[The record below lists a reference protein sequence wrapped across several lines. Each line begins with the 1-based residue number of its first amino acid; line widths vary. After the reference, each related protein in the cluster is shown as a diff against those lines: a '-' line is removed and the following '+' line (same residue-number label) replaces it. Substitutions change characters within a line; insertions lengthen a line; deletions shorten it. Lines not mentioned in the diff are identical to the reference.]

1 MLRCKDRSNLSQ
13 PVFTD
18 GHSEQLAFSRT
29 ISRMMSQQ
37 WERILGCKNS
47 PSKSLEAQKCRAEP
61 TRGVASYGCP
71 GAKGGPANRDHTV
84 KKLECSSGVWT

>member
-1 MLRCKDRSNLSQ
+1 MLQCKDRSNLSQ

-37 WERILGCKNS
+37 WERIFRMQ
-47 PSKSLEAQKCRAEP
+47 E
-61 TRGVASYGCP
+61 
-71 GAKGGPANRDHTV
+71 
-84 KKLECSSGVWT
+84 